1 MKMSFARVV
10 MLGLIL
16 AVRHFSNTCS
26 SITHL
31 IGISAL
37 MAISSAGLAAA
48 QDTTPPRISSI
59 ERLSPASSP
68 TNADSVT
75 WRVTFDEAVQS
86 VTADMF
92 NVTGTTGTLSVTNN
106 SNTQTDVTL
115 SGGDMAALD
124 ATVTLAANTGP
135 PPLTNVANV
144 WDIADYDA
152 LELNG
157 ALSVTTA
164 VVGGTTYVF
173 AAGADD
179 NAVNVFSVADDGSL
193 TFVANVKDDVTLE
206 LGGAYSVTTAEVGG
220 TTYLFAAGYVDD
232 GVSVF
237 SVANDGSLTNVAN
250 VTDAPALELDG
261 ASSVTTAEV
270 VGTTYLFAAGQIDDG
285 VSVFSVGNDG
295 SLTNVANVT
304 DGGALE
310 LDGASSVTTAL
321 VGGTT
326 YLFAAGQSDDGV
338 SVFSVANDGSLTNV
352 ANVTDDYFTLELRG
366 AYSVTTA
373 VVGGTTFLF
382 AAGNLDDGVS
392 VFSVANDG
400 SLTNV
405 ANVTDDVTLELDG
418 ASSVTTAV
426 VGGTTYLFAASRSD
440 DAGRNGDDGVSV
452 FSVAND
458 GSLTNVAN
466 VADRDSGDLRLGG
479 ASSATTA
486 VVDDTTYLFAAG
498 YLDDAVSVFSFGPP
512 AISDFAGNFLA
523 NATPTGTNDN
533 AFVIENTAPTLAITG
548 PKGLVSGAFTAT
560 FTFSEYVTGFVV
572 GDISVGNGKASNF
585 QATSASV
592 YVATITPTAEGAVT
606 VDVAG
611 SVAADEVGNN
621 NTAATQ
627 FSVTND
633 ETAPTLAITGPA
645 SPVSGAFT
653 ATFTFNEGV
662 TGFVVGDISVGN
674 GAASNFQA
682 TSATVYT
689 ATITPAAEGGV
700 TVDVAADVAADAAG
714 NNNTAASQFSVTN
727 DVTAPTLA
735 ITGPAG
741 PVSGEFTAS
750 LVFSEPITGFDI
762 SEIIV
767 GNGSAKDLRAEFAL
781 PNGVSS
787 SSAIPPATNFL
798 VTITPASDGV
808 VTVDVAGAVVQDAAA
823 NGNTAAT

>member
-1 MKMSFARVV
+1 
-10 MLGLIL
+10 
-16 AVRHFSNTCS
+16 
-26 SITHL
+26 
-31 IGISAL
+31 